1 MYTLHIMKGIRYYE
15 MDNLIFALCIYAFPV
30 SVWVTSFGI
39 SQLIV
44 KGK

>member
-1 MYTLHIMKGIRYYE
+1 MYTLHIMKGRK